1 MPGKV
6 SAAISLG
13 KSVPAPGSKAPPSA
27 FRKSAAGDLEGYAD
41 GVARLEVANSVA
53 HCHHLSHA
61 LVPEGEGSY
70 DRRRTVDDRPINIA
84 CRDRERSDQGLTIT
98 CEPRCADILP
108 FQLPH
113 SHQIYL

>member
-41 GVARLEVANSVA
+41 GDARLEVANSVA

-61 LVPEGEGSY
+61 LVPEGEGPY
-70 DRRRTVDDRPINIA
+70 DRRRTVHDRPINIA
-84 CRDRERSDQGLTIT
+84 CRHPEPSHHAPTLTSHPRS
-98 CEPRCADILP
+98 
-108 FQLPH
+108 
-113 SHQIYL
+113 